1 MLWPV
6 ICRVVMTG
14 CRPYVLFLFD
24 LSPYA
29 LSLMSIMETWRYL
42 PFSESSAFEN
52 MAMDEALL
60 RHAGAAS
67 AAPTLRFFGWAPPAV
82 SLGYFQD
89 AMKDINLPYCRKH
102 GIDVVRRPTGGK
114 AVFHDGEVTYA
125 LVAGEDHPLFP
136 RGILGTYQVI
146 SSAILRALSKLGVEA
161 EMTADG
167 RAHAPD
173 GLAAFCF
180 SVPSRYEL
188 LVKGR
193 KICGSAQTRSRGV
206 FLQHGSILVDFDPVR
221 TAAVLLCPGERVE
234 EKIRE
239 VERAVTSLRGHLEEK
254 ISPLGLTRVLL
265 EGFEEVFDVRII
277 PGELTPEERNIKE
290 HLLRTKYTLDK
301 WNIEGQGP
309 G

>member
-1 MLWPV
+1 
-6 ICRVVMTG
+6 
-14 CRPYVLFLFD
+14 
-24 LSPYA
+24 
-29 LSLMSIMETWRYL
+29 METWRYL

-52 MAMDEALL
+52 MATDEALL
-60 RHAGAAS
+60 RHAGTAPVV
-67 AAPTLRFFGWAPPAV
+67 PTLRFFGWDPPAV

-89 AMKDINLPYCRKH
+89 AVKEVNLSYCCEH

-114 AVFHDGEVTYA
+114 AVFHDHEVTYA
-125 LVAGEDHPLFP
+125 LVAREEHPLFP

-167 RAHAPD
+167 RSRAPD

-239 VERAVTSLRGHLEEK
+239 MEGAVTSLRGHLEEK
-254 ISPLGLTRVLL
+254 MSPRGLARVLL
-265 EGFEEVFDVRII
+265 EGFEEVFHVRIM
-277 PGELTPEERNIKE
+277 PGELTPEERKLKE
-290 HLLRTKYTLDK
+290 HLLRTKYTLEQ
-301 WNIEGQGP
+301 WNIEGKGP

>member
-1 MLWPV
+1 
-6 ICRVVMTG
+6 
-14 CRPYVLFLFD
+14 
-24 LSPYA
+24 
-29 LSLMSIMETWRYL
+29 METWRYL
-42 PFSESSAFEN
+42 PFAESGAFEN
-52 MAMDEALL
+52 MATDEALL
-60 RHAGAAS
+60 RHAGTAPAI
-67 AAPTLRFFGWAPPAV
+67 PTLRFFGWDPPAV

-89 AMKDINLPYCRKH
+89 AMKEVNLSYCREH

-114 AVFHDGEVTYA
+114 AVFHDCEVTYS
-125 LVAGEDHPLFP
+125 LVAGENHPLFP

-146 SSAILRALSKLGVEA
+146 SSAILKALSKLGVEA

-167 RAHAPD
+167 RSRAPD

-188 LVKGR
+188 LVEGR

-221 TAAVLLCPGERVE
+221 TAAVLLSPGESVE
-234 EKIRE
+234 QKIRE
-239 VERAVTSLRGHLEEK
+239 MERAVTSLRGHLKEK

-265 EGFEEVFDVRII
+265 EGFEEVFHVRIM
-277 PGELTPEERNIKE
+277 PGELTPEERTMKE
-290 HLLRTKYTLDK
+290 RLLREKYTLEK

>member
-1 MLWPV
+1 MLWPPT
-6 ICRVVMTG
+6 CRLVMAGQYLQLFILLTVVL
-14 CRPYVLFLFD
+14 R
-24 LSPYA
+24 
-29 LSLMSIMETWRYL
+29 LMPIMETWRYL

-52 MAMDEALL
+52 MATDEALL
-60 RHAGAAS
+60 RHAGAAPIV
-67 AAPTLRFFGWAPPAV
+67 PTLRFFGWDPPAV
-82 SLGYFQD
+82 SVGYFQD
-89 AMKDINLPYCRKH
+89 ATKEVNLPYCREH

-114 AVFHDGEVTYA
+114 AVFHDREVTYA
-125 LVAGEDHPLFP
+125 LVAGEDNPLFP

-161 EMTADG
+161 EMAADG
-167 RAHAPD
+167 RPCAPD

-221 TAAVLLCPGERVE
+221 TAAVLLCPGEREE
-234 EKIRE
+234 EKTRE
-239 VERAVTSLRGHLEEK
+239 MERAVTSLQGHIEAKMSHRE
-254 ISPLGLTRVLL
+254 LTRILL
-265 EGFEEVFDVRII
+265 KGFEEVFDVRIM
-277 PGELTPEERNIKE
+277 PGELTPEERKLKE
-290 HLLRTKYTLDK
+290 HLLGTKYTLDK
-301 WNIEGQGP
+301 WNIAGKGP